1 MCYREFSG
9 WTIKSL
15 VEQVLHRK
23 ELALKTRESDL
34 ASHAQMNI
42 YQQQQLLL
50 QTGKCKEYVIS
61 PRNNSCSNRTE
72 CNGFVAES
80 YDTAIIVTKGVEKN
94 VLSAFN
100 LFRDIK
106 AEP

>member
-34 ASHAQMNI
+34 ASHA
-42 YQQQQLLL
+42 
-50 QTGKCKEYVIS
+50 
-61 PRNNSCSNRTE
+61 
-72 CNGFVAES
+72 
-80 YDTAIIVTKGVEKN
+80 
-94 VLSAFN
+94 
-100 LFRDIK
+100 
-106 AEP
+106 